1 MKEDVVIPVP
11 TPEEVDEIEDCDEE
25 KLRAFTYKNLAEL
38 AMRNM
43 RVSGGSVTHS
53 AAQTSGL
60 PRRGSVGKD
69 LAHQN

>member
-1 MKEDVVIPVP
+1 MKEDVVIPIP
-11 TPEEVDEIEDCDEE
+11 TPEDVDEIEDHDEE
-25 KLRAFTYKNLAEL
+25 KLREFTYKNLAEL

-43 RVSGGSVTHS
+43 KVSGGSVTHS

-69 LAHQN
+69 LSHQN